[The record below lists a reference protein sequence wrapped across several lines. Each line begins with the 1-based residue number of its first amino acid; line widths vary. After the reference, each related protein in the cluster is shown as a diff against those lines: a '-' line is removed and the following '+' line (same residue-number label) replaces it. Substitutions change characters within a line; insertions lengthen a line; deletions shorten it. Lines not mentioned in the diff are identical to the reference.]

1 MIAASIYLDIK
12 AFSPRRR
19 RGENANK
26 ALFPAIVG
34 KKHKRG
40 NTMNYNKA
48 EFTASYGLFKQIP
61 ASDRPEFA
69 FSGHSNVGKSSLIN
83 KLLNR
88 KSLARVS
95 ATPGKTSTI
104 NFFSVDGIHIV
115 DLPGYGY
122 AKVSQSE
129 KKRWAELIEGYL
141 HDERELA
148 LVFQL
153 IDFRHKP
160 TADDVMMIDFLI
172 DSGIPFVVVLTKA
185 DKLRK
190 KEREARREA
199 FRTEIPCADDI
210 TMIEFSAE
218 TGEGVDQIRAII
230 EDAIAEDN
238 EDV

>member
-1 MIAASIYLDIK
+1 
-12 AFSPRRR
+12 
-19 RGENANK
+19 
-26 ALFPAIVG
+26 
-34 KKHKRG
+34 
-40 NTMNYNKA
+40 MNYNKA
-48 EFTASYGLFKQIP
+48 EFTASYGLFRQIP

-104 NFFSVDGIHIV
+104 NFFSVDGIYIV

-122 AKVSQSE
+122 AKVSQNE

-141 HDERELA
+141 HDDRDLA

-185 DKLRK
+185 DKLKK
-190 KEREARREA
+190 KEREERREA

-218 TGEGVDQIRAII
+218 TGEGVEELRAII
-230 EDAIAEDN
+230 EDAIGEEN

>member
-1 MIAASIYLDIK
+1 
-12 AFSPRRR
+12 
-19 RGENANK
+19 
-26 ALFPAIVG
+26 
-34 KKHKRG
+34 
-40 NTMNYNKA
+40 MNYNKA

-88 KSLARVS
+88 KALARVS

-104 NFFSVDGIHIV
+104 NFFSVDNIYIV

-141 HDERELA
+141 NDDRDLA

-160 TADDVMMIDFLI
+160 TADDIMMINFLI

-185 DKLRK
+185 DKLKK

-218 TGEGVDQIRAII
+218 TGEGVEELRSII
-230 EDAIAEDN
+230 NDACE
-238 EDV
+238 EE

>member
-1 MIAASIYLDIK
+1 
-12 AFSPRRR
+12 
-19 RGENANK
+19 
-26 ALFPAIVG
+26 
-34 KKHKRG
+34 
-40 NTMNYNKA
+40 MNYNNA
-48 EFTASYGLFKQIP
+48 EFTASYGLFRQIP
-61 ASDRPEFA
+61 RSDRLEFA
-69 FSGHSNVGKSSLIN
+69 FAGHSNVGKSSLIN

-88 KSLARVS
+88 KTLARVS

-104 NFFSVDGIHIV
+104 NFFSVDNIYIV

-122 AKVSQSE
+122 AKVSKTE

-141 HDERELA
+141 HDERDLA

-160 TADDVMMIDFLI
+160 TEDDIMMINFLI
-172 DSGIPFVVVLTKA
+172 DSGIPFVIVLTKA
-185 DKLRK
+185 DKLKK

-218 TGEGVDQIRAII
+218 TGEGAEELRSII
-230 EDAIAEDN
+230 SDIAEG
-238 EDV
+238 EEE

>member
-1 MIAASIYLDIK
+1 
-12 AFSPRRR
+12 
-19 RGENANK
+19 
-26 ALFPAIVG
+26 
-34 KKHKRG
+34 
-40 NTMNYNKA
+40 MNYNKA

-88 KSLARVS
+88 KALARVS

-104 NFFSVDGIHIV
+104 NFFSVDNIYIV

-141 HDERELA
+141 NDDRDLA

-160 TADDVMMIDFLI
+160 TADDIMMINFLI
-172 DSGIPFVVVLTKA
+172 DSRIPFIIVLTKA
-185 DKLRK
+185 DKLKK

-199 FRTEIPCADDI
+199 FRSEIPCADDI

-218 TGEGVDQIRAII
+218 TGEGVEEIRGII
-230 EDAIAEDN
+230 N
-238 EDV
+238 DVCEGE